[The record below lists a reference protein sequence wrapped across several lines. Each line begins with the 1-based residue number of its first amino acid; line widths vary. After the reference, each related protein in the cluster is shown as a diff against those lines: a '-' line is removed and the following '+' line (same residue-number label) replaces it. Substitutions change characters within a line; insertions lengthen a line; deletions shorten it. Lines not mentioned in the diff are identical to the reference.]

1 MSGFFRKLL
10 YGDGSKKDFS
20 AADLPRTRAQVYKRL
35 IKTQSGRL
43 LRANWWMLL
52 FCLPFFAWNIVCL
65 SYGSSFDVT
74 TAEGQQQYTNF
85 LLTIKY
91 PFTMLGIVI
100 AFLGFC
106 GLIFLVRN
114 MCWGLPTSV
123 TRTYFR
129 GIKSSWWQFL
139 LIGLITSVIWCL
151 FDYAFIL
158 LNFSSLATLQLILIY
173 AVMVFAIVMLLGGLM
188 FAVNLIST
196 YKMSMFSVVKN
207 SFLLSV
213 KYFLKCLGILCIT
226 VLPIFLLEIFGI
238 VLLNIIAYVLLAL
251 FGFVHI
257 AIVWHLFT
265 NSVFDNHIN
274 KKSYPDFYRKGLSPQ
289 KTNTTTK
296 ESTGVIAKN
305 ESDDEI
311 K

>member
-1 MSGFFRKLL
+1 MSGFFRKWL

-20 AADLPRTRAQVYKRL
+20 SADLPRTRAQVYKRL
-35 IKTQSGRL
+35 IKTQTGRL

-52 FCLPFFAWNIVCL
+52 FCLPFLAWNLVCL

-74 TAEGQQQYTNF
+74 TAEGQQHYTNF

-91 PFTMLGIVI
+91 PFTILGIAI
-100 AFLGFC
+100 AFLGFS

-114 MCWGLPTSV
+114 MCWGLPASV

-139 LIGLITSVIWCL
+139 VIGFLVSVIWCL
-151 FDYAFIL
+151 FDYAFVL
-158 LNFSSLATLQLILIY
+158 LNFSALTTLQLILIY
-173 AVMVFAIVMLLGGLM
+173 AVMVFALVMLLCGLM
-188 FAVNLIST
+188 FLVNLIST
-196 YKMSMFSVVKN
+196 YKMSLLSAIKN
-207 SFLLSV
+207 SFLLSI
-213 KYFLKCLGILCIT
+213 KYFLKSLGILCIT
-226 VLPIFLLEIFGI
+226 VLPVFLLEIFGI
-238 VLLNIIAYVLLAL
+238 VLLNIIAYILLAA
-251 FGFVHI
+251 FGFVHV

-274 KKSYPDFYRKGLSPQ
+274 KKTYPDFYRKGLSPL
-289 KTNTTTK
+289 TVNTCSTK
-296 ESTGVIAKN
+296 VAVPAKN
-305 ESDDEI
+305 DSNDEI